1 MLDFSRSR
9 TPKQPPGSPLAPD
22 LVLRVG
28 FAGKRQ
34 LDEAQTETIT
44 TRLRDVFGV
53 IGWRLVEIS
62 PMDDATNE
70 RPVPAIAKFYS
81 HHPAYGFD
89 SVPPSMRGGFA
100 VLRRRYR
107 VRGIGRVPVLLTNLL

>member
-70 RPVPAIAKFYS
+70 RCCRMNVYTGNGAAI
-81 HHPAYGFD
+81 
-89 SVPPSMRGGFA
+89 RIGGA
-100 VLRRRYR
+100 LH
-107 VRGIGRVPVLLTNLL
+107 N